1 MIEIKQVT
9 GLDEREREGYD
20 RTRETLRETELGGE
34 RVSLHLGFSRSFL
47 PFSSFPPPPRSPEYA
62 GSIFQIEPRP
72 EFRTRCSRTAGDT
85 INGSSGTEG

>member
-47 PFSSFPPPPRSPEYA
+47 PFSSFPPPPSPL
-62 GSIFQIEPRP
+62 PRI
-72 EFRTRCSRTAGDT
+72 RGVDISDRTAA
-85 INGSSGTEG
+85 